1 MGSHAE
7 AEACPGLLIP
17 PSETRAHSCCL
28 PLQGSTTV
36 PARPGMNILGP
47 ETEDAP
53 SMDGIESKIL

>member
-36 PARPGMNILGP
+36 PARLGMNILGSV
-47 ETEDAP
+47 TEDAQRQK
-53 SMDGIESKIL
+53 E